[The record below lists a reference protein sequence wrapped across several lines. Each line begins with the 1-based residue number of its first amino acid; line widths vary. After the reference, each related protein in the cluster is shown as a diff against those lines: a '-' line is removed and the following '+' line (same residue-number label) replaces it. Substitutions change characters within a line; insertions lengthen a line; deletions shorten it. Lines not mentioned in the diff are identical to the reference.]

1 MNDTTLVAYVLV
13 AGGIVFISTFM
24 WITVTRVRE
33 LGPSKRPPEHH

>member
-1 MNDTTLVAYVLV
+1 MTDTALVGYTLV

-33 LGPSKRPPEHH
+33 LGPSKRPPDHH